1 MAVLLKIKKLIITIK
16 VYNLYRHFF
25 LELCLQGKG
34 MQCRYHLPLL
44 ILDATSKL
52 KVLVE
57 IGGFKRLYVGF
68 TFL

>member
-1 MAVLLKIKKLIITIK
+1 
-16 VYNLYRHFF
+16 
-25 LELCLQGKG
+25 

-68 TFL
+68 YVSITFLIPLQQSDVLTSYGSYTLTC

>member
-1 MAVLLKIKKLIITIK
+1 
-16 VYNLYRHFF
+16 
-25 LELCLQGKG
+25 

-44 ILDATSKL
+44 ILDATSKF

-68 TFL
+68 YVSITFLIPLQQSDVLTSYGSYTLTC

>member
-1 MAVLLKIKKLIITIK
+1 
-16 VYNLYRHFF
+16 
-25 LELCLQGKG
+25 

-44 ILDATSKL
+44 ILDATSKF

-68 TFL
+68 YVSITFLIPLQQSDV